1 VKQKHSAAPKTA
13 GKLTASSPVVSA
25 AHAKLK
31 FADLLKIVES
41 GGTVTIERYNKPIA
55 KIVPAGNL
63 PDREFGFFEG
73 LTILDPDW
81 DKKPTLTDDEI
92 DQLSE
97 ANY

>member
-1 VKQKHSAAPKTA
+1 
-13 GKLTASSPVVSA
+13 
-25 AHAKLK
+25 
-31 FADLLKIVES
+31 LLVNNVES
-41 GGTVTIERYNKPIA
+41 GGTMTIERYNKSIA
-55 KIVPAGNL
+55 KIVPAGKL

-73 LTILDPDW
+73 LMILDPDW